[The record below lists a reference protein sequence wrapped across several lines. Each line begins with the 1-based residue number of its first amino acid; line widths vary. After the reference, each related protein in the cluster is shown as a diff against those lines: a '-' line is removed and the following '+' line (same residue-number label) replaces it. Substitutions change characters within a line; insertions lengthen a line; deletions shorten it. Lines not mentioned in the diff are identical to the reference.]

1 MPVLNAYSLK
11 MMLPLCLV
19 HCNGIRDRQVSSG
32 IISDGCKRHVVC
44 ELRLVA
50 YRDRQ

>member
-19 HCNGIRDRQVSSG
+19 HCNGIRDRL
-32 IISDGCKRHVVC
+32 
-44 ELRLVA
+44 ELSLTAVKGMS
-50 YRDRQ
+50 YVNFD